1 MPLQVCVLASGSS
14 GNCIFVGSE
23 RTGILIDA
31 GLSGKETLRRL
42 DLLRIAPDRIR
53 AVCVSHEHNDHT
65 AGLRALQRRHGL
77 DLYANAGTIEA
88 LRRNPDLNDLAWKVF
103 STGFAFAI
111 GDLTVEPF
119 AVSHDAYEPVGFV
132 IAAGRERVGIATD
145 IGIATGLVRERLKGC
160 RVLVI
165 ESNHDERMLKEAE
178 RPWHLKQRIAGRQ
191 GHLSNASAARLVCEL
206 TGPEL
211 EHVFLV
217 HLSEECNRQDL
228 ALNTARQMLD
238 QAGHARIRVS
248 LTFPDRI
255 SDIWCGS

>member
-1 MPLQVCVLASGSS
+1 MSLQVCVLASGSS
-14 GNCIFVGSE
+14 GNCIFVGST

-42 DLLRIAPDRIR
+42 DLLEIPAARIR

-77 DLYANAGTIEA
+77 DLYANTGTIEA
-88 LRRNPDLNDLAWKVF
+88 LQRNPDLNDLAWKVF
-103 STGFAFAI
+103 STGFAFSI

-145 IGIATGLVRERLKGC
+145 IGVATGLVRERLKGC

-165 ESNHDERMLKEAE
+165 ESNHDERLLLEAE
-178 RPWHLKQRIAGRQ
+178 RPWQLKQRIAGRQ

-206 TGPEL
+206 AGPEL

-228 ALNTARQMLD
+228 ALKTARQMLD
-238 QAGHARIRVS
+238 QAGHARIGVS
-248 LTFPDRI
+248 LTFPDRV
-255 SDIWCGS
+255 SEIWCSA